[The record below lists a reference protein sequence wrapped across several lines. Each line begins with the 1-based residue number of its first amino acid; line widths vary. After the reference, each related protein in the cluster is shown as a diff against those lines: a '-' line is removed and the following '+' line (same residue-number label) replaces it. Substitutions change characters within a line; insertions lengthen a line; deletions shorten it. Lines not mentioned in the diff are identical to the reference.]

1 MKYAKVPTSDS
12 YHDSKIS
19 NLKDPNYS
27 AAYLSLIFDE
37 EEEGDLEMGIMRQV
51 LRDVFE
57 ALGEPIM
64 SAEDAKLYLEKL
76 DVLLPQSGIVTIY
89 ALANWLKV
97 LGLKLT
103 VAVAQEDEGEE
114 SGAVSDV
121 ELAEVAKV

>member
-64 SAEDAKLYLEKL
+64 SAEDAKLHLEKL
-76 DVLLPQSGIVTIY
+76 DILLPQSGIATIY
-89 ALANWLKV
+89 ALANWLNA

-103 VAVAQEDEGEE
+103 VSVAEDEGEE
-114 SGAVSDV
+114 SASVSAVEFV
-121 ELAEVAKV
+121 EVGKV

>member
-12 YHDSKIS
+12 YHESKIS

-64 SAEDAKLYLEKL
+64 SDEEAKLHLDKL
-76 DVLLPQSGIVTIY
+76 DVLMSHNGMATIY

-114 SGAVSDV
+114 SASVSDI
-121 ELAEVAKV
+121 ELVEVAKV

>member
-97 LGLKLT
+97 LGLKLS
-103 VAVAQEDEGEE
+103 VAVAEDEGEE
-114 SGAVSDV
+114 SSAVSAV
-121 ELAEVAKV
+121 ELVEVANV

>member
-51 LRDVFE
+51 LREVFE

-64 SAEDAKLYLEKL
+64 SAEEAKLHLEKL
-76 DVLLPQSGIVTIY
+76 DFLLPQSGIVTIY

-97 LGLKLT
+97 LGLKLS
-103 VAVAQEDEGEE
+103 VAVDAGDEEISANIAE
-114 SGAVSDV
+114 F
-121 ELAEVAKV
+121 AEVSNV